1 MTILLSCV
9 SKKELSHIDYKH
21 AVIDMRR
28 SGAPDLTQKLLFC
41 PAALWLVQSLAE
53 AGVER
58 FFVITDD
65 SIAFPE
71 GCEAVSGGDPEL
83 DARLKAFAAQA
94 GGALL
99 TITRPVW
106 LSYAGAALLTEEGP
120 LPAGGEETGIFRTSA
135 VAEQGLNGLTAGEP
149 FAPVSGEEP
158 LAVLLQTAEDVETAQ
173 YLGRY
178 DVVFRHTTRGVRFL
192 DLDTAYIDPTVKIG
206 AGTLILPGT
215 ILRGS
220 TVIGENCE
228 IGPNSMIRDCEI
240 GHDTVVNASQLNES
254 TVGSHTNVGPFAYLR
269 PNSHVG
275 DEVKVGDF
283 VEVKNSTVGNGT
295 KISHL
300 TYVGDS
306 DVGEHVNFG
315 CGTVTVNYDGNQKY
329 RTTIGDHCFL
339 GCNTNLVAPVTVE
352 NGAFT
357 AAGTTVTGRVPA
369 DALAIGR
376 ARQENKEGWARRHRA
391 KKK

>member
-1 MTILLSCV
+1 MDCKQAIIYVHREPGETTAPSLL
-9 SKKELSHIDYKH
+9 
-21 AVIDMRR
+21 
-28 SGAPDLTQKLLFC
+28 QNLLFC
-41 PAALWLVQSLAE
+41 PAALWLTQSLSA

-58 FFVITDD
+58 FFAVCDPDVTET
-65 SIAFPE
+65 AAACFPE
-71 GCEAVSGGDPEL
+71 GSEIVSGDDPEL
-83 DARLKAFAAQA
+83 EAKLKAFAAGT
-94 GGALL
+94 GGKLL
-99 TITRPVW
+99 TFTQPLW
-106 LSYAGAALLTEEGP
+106 LSYAGAALLTSGDK
-120 LPAGGEETGIFRTSA
+120 LPAGGERTGAWLSDA
-135 VAEQGLNGLTAGEP
+135 SVVAEQGLRGLETGEP
-149 FAPVSGEEP
+149 FAPPAGEAP
-158 LAVLLQTAEDVETAQ
+158 LAIGLHAPGDLETAQ

-178 DVVFRHTTRGVRFL
+178 DVVSHLSSKGVRFL
-192 DLDTAYIDPTVKIG
+192 DPHMAYIDPTVEIG

-215 ILRGS
+215 ILKGR

-228 IGPNSMIRDCEI
+228 IGPNSMIRDCVI

-254 TVGSHTNVGPFAYLR
+254 TVGNHTNVGPFAYMR

-283 VEVKNSTVGNGT
+283 VEVKNSTIGNGT

-315 CGTVTVNYDGNQKY
+315 CGTVTVNYDGNYKY
-329 RTTIGDHCFL
+329 RTTIGDHCFI

-352 NGAFT
+352 DGAFT
-357 AAGTTVTGRVPA
+357 AAGTTVTSTVPA
-369 DALAIGR
+369 NGLAIGR
-376 ARQENKEGWARRHRA
+376 VRQENKDGWAVKHRA

>member
-1 MTILLSCV
+1 
-9 SKKELSHIDYKH
+9 
-21 AVIDMRR
+21 MRQ
-28 SGAPDLTQKLLFC
+28 SGGPGLTQNLLFC
-41 PAALWLVQSLAE
+41 PAAHWLVQSLAA
-53 AGVER
+53 AGVEH
-58 FFVITDD
+58 FFIITGD
-65 SIAFPE
+65 SLTFPE
-71 GCEAVSGGDPEL
+71 GCEAVSGQDPEL
-83 DARLKAFAAQA
+83 DAKLKAFAAQA
-94 GGALL
+94 GGAVLSV
-99 TITRPVW
+99 TRPVW
-106 LSYAGAALLTEEGP
+106 LSYAGAALLTGNEP
-120 LPAGGEETGIFRTSA
+120 LPAGGEETGIWRTSNL
-135 VAEQGLNGLTAGEP
+135 AEQGLSGLATGEP
-149 FAPVSGEEP
+149 FSPSACEEP
-158 LAVLLQTAEDVETAQ
+158 LAVALQTAEDVETAQ

-178 DVVFRHTTRGVRFL
+178 DVVFRHTARGVRFL
-192 DLDTAYIDPTVKIG
+192 DLDTAYIDPTVEIG

-215 ILRGS
+215 ILRGR

-228 IGPNSMIRDCEI
+228 IGPNTMIRDCEI

-275 DEVKVGDF
+275 DAVKVGDF
-283 VEVKNSTVGNGT
+283 VEVKNSSIGDGT

-306 DVGEHVNFG
+306 DVGEQVNFG

-329 RTTIGDHCFL
+329 RTTIGDRCFL

-352 NGAFT
+352 DGAFT

-369 DALAIGR
+369 GALAIGR
-376 ARQENKEGWARRHRA
+376 ARQENKEGWALRHRA